1 MHEITTAQLIFNLIC
16 WLIVLVCFTVMMVH
30 NNVLRKEIK
39 YLEEVKK
46 IYKHKLEV
54 VETEKN
60 LYKSKYLDLVY
71 NLPQTKTTADY
82 KQQIIIDYTKNRL
95 SFEEMASKYWLKAD
109 TIRKALYRWWYKKI

>member
-1 MHEITTAQLIFNLIC
+1 MELTTQQIVQLLC
-16 WLIVLVCFTVMMVH
+16 WIVALVCYIILIYF

-71 NLPQTKTTADY
+71 NLPQNKTTADY
-82 KQQIIIDYTKNRL
+82 KQQIITDYTKNRL
-95 SFEEMASKYWLKAD
+95 SFEQMARKYWLKGD
-109 TIRKALYRWWYKKI
+109 TIRKALYRWGYKKIS